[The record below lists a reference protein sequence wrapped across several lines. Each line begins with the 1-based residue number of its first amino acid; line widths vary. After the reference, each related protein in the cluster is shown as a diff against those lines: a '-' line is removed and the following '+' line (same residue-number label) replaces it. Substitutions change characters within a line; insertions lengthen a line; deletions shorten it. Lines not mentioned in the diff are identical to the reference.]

1 MGDLNRA
8 SIFGRLGKDPEIRS
22 TQSGEKVANFSLAT
36 TDQWKEKQ
44 TGEKKERTEWH
55 NIIVWGSL
63 VSIVESHLKKG
74 NRVYVEGEIR
84 TRKWQDKNGNDRF
97 STEIVLNGFNAR
109 LNIIDWPDDR
119 KINEHPTGGYDQ
131 SPENHQR
138 NDGYGAGGQPS
149 ANHSDEIPFFMEW
162 RV

>member
-8 SIFGRLGKDPEIRS
+8 SIFGRLGKDPEIRL

-36 TDQWKEKQ
+36 TDKWKDKHS
-44 TGEKKERTEWH
+44 GEKKERTEWH

-63 VSIVESHLKKG
+63 ASIVESHLKKG
-74 NRVYVEGEIR
+74 SRVYVEGELR
-84 TRKWQDKNGNDRF
+84 TRKWLDKNGTERF
-97 STEIVLNGFNAR
+97 STEIVLNGFTAR

-119 KINEHPTGGYDQ
+119 TINDQPTGGYDQ
-131 SPENHQR
+131 SPEFHQR
-138 NDGYGAGGQPS
+138 TDGYGAGGQDS
-149 ANHSDEIPFFMEW
+149 AKPSDEIPFAMEW